1 MDTNNKLEA
10 LKQFYSEIEGKNHFE
25 LLGVAQDAD
34 DAAIRSAYFGQMKK
48 YGADY
53 FHHVTDP
60 ESRKAV
66 DEVNRQLRLA
76 YDAIGKK
83 SKREA
88 YIASLNGESEAP
100 ADKAIDI
107 AEVFE
112 AEQALSQAR
121 ILMERGE
128 FGVATKKLEKA
139 RKIDGSN
146 TEIKVRLFYAQFMTM
161 TVDEHNK
168 RNPIAVKEI
177 RETLENACEEMPNAG
192 YLRSYLGD
200 IENLEGN
207 QEDAV
212 KWYKQALKIEPDN
225 LTAKRQLMLIEERQ
239 NKAAQEPAPTSFLD
253 KIKALFHKKL

>member
-1 MDTNNKLEA
+1 MDTNEKLEA
-10 LKQFYSEIEGKNHFE
+10 LKKFYSEIDGKNHFE
-25 LLGVAQDAD
+25 LLGITQDAD

-53 FHHVTDP
+53 FHHVTATDD
-60 ESRKAV
+60 RKAI

-88 YIASLNGESEAP
+88 YIASLNGAPETP
-100 ADKAIDI
+100 ADKTIDI

-128 FGVATKKLEKA
+128 FAIAIKKLEKA
-139 RKIDGSN
+139 RKIDGSSLE
-146 TEIKVRLFYAQFMTM
+146 TKVRLFYAQFMNM
-161 TVDEHNK
+161 TVDENNK

-177 RETLENACEEMPNAG
+177 RETLEGACDELPNAAF
-192 YLRSYLGD
+192 LRTYLGD

-207 QEDAV
+207 PDAAN
-212 KWYKQALKIEPDN
+212 KWYKQALKLDPDN
-225 LTAKRQLMLIEERQ
+225 LTAKRQLMLLEERQ
-239 NKAAQEPAPTSFLD
+239 KKPAQPAASSFLD
-253 KIKALFHKKL
+253 KIKALFNKKL

>member
-1 MDTNNKLEA
+1 MDTNDKLEA
-10 LKQFYSEIEGKNHFE
+10 LKKFYSEINGKNHFE
-25 LLGVAQDAD
+25 LLGVDQNAD

-60 ESRKAV
+60 DSRKAI

-76 YDAIGKK
+76 YDAIGKQA
-83 SKREA
+83 KRES
-88 YIASLNGESEAP
+88 YIASLNGDPQAP
-100 ADKAIDI
+100 AEKSIDI

-128 FGVATKKLEKA
+128 FNVAIKKLEKA
-139 RKIDGSN
+139 RKIDGSSLE
-146 TEIKVRLFYAQFMTM
+146 TKVRLFYAQFMTM
-161 TVDEHNK
+161 NVDENNK

-177 RETLENACEEMPNAG
+177 RETLENACEELPNAG
-192 YLRSYLGD
+192 YLRTYLGD

-207 QEDAV
+207 TEAAT

-225 LTAKRQLMLIEERQ
+225 ITAKRQLMLIEERQ
-239 NKAAQEPAPTSFLD
+239 QKPAKEAPTSFLD
-253 KIKALFHKKL
+253 KLKALFNKKL